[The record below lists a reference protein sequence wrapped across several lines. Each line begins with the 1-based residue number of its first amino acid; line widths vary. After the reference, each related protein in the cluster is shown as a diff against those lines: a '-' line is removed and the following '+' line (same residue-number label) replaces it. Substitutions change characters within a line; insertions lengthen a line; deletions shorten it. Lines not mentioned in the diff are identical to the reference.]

1 MISSFSSE
9 EETQIRCRRQRINA
23 ALSRWQRD
31 ESGSLVILGMFIFL
45 SMLTVSGIAV
55 DLMNYERLRSKVQI
69 LADQANFAAA
79 SQALPNST
87 MTTDAVISDQFD
99 KAGLANYLT
108 SNGQTGNS
116 FTLTAAPS
124 VRPIFTKL
132 LNINGWTGSSQSQIT
147 AKPTDIEVSLALDIS
162 GNMAGSIDGTAKFDL
177 AKNAANTFAAT
188 LLADD
193 TAGRTSVSLI
203 PFGAQ
208 ISLGPQIAG
217 LLSLTPGDLNMTC
230 VDFTTEQMAAPYTP
244 LADPDTTLTRSAF
257 FDPTSDGN
265 QAKAPYCP
273 PSLGQI
279 ISPIQ
284 ADADALQSSIGGLE
298 QTGAGASLDSAIK
311 WAYALLRPESNP
323 IVAALADQGTVPSAF
338 GVRPMVFN
346 GPTQKVVVL
355 VAGGGNGTGY
365 ALKDNFKS
373 GLSPVFERA
382 STGALFMD
390 RSLRGTAI
398 SSAFKPYYR
407 LTAVNIAST
416 ATSTNKV
423 GTEVNTL
430 PSGTTQLSYD
440 ALFAQYPV
448 EWIARHI
455 FADGL
460 FPDKDRTAAYNEAL
474 DAMLHLEDASTKDFH
489 FSLQCN
495 YLRGDQVRV
504 FTVAFG
510 ASDFDQKLLA
520 NCASVPGD
528 FFAVTTEAELIIA
541 MRQINRQIR
550 NMRLVP

>member
-1 MISSFSSE
+1 MSSSFSSE
-9 EETQIRCRRQRINA
+9 EEPQTRCRWQRVNA
-23 ALSRWQRD
+23 ALRQWQRD
-31 ESGSLVILGMFIFL
+31 ESGSLVVLGLFIFL

-69 LADQANFAAA
+69 FADQANFAAA
-79 SQALPNST
+79 SQALPNSP
-87 MTTDAVISDQFD
+87 MTTDDIISDQFD
-99 KAGLANYLT
+99 KAGLADYLT
-108 SNGQTGNS
+108 TNGKTGNQ

-147 AKPTDIEVSLALDIS
+147 EKATDIEVSLALDIS
-162 GNMAGSIDGTAKFDL
+162 NNMAGSIDGSAKFDL
-177 AKNAANTFAAT
+177 AKNAASTFAAT
-188 LLADD
+188 MIADD
-193 TAGRTSVSLI
+193 TAGRTSVSLV

-208 ISLGPQIAG
+208 VSLGPQIAE
-217 LLSLTPGDLNMTC
+217 LLSLAPGDVNMTC
-230 VDFTTEQMAAPYTP
+230 VDFTAEQMIAPYTP
-244 LADPDTTLTRSAF
+244 LADPDTTLARAAF

-265 QAKAPYCP
+265 AANAPYCP
-273 PSLGQI
+273 PALGQI
-279 ISPIQ
+279 VRPLQ
-284 ADADALQSSIGGLE
+284 ADADALQSSIAGLE
-298 QTGAGASLDSAIK
+298 QAAAGASLDRAIK

-338 GVRPMVFN
+338 GARPSVLN

-355 VAGGGNGTGY
+355 LAGGGNGTGY
-365 ALKDNFKS
+365 ALKDSFKS
-373 GLSPVFERA
+373 GLSPVFKST

-398 SSAFKPYYR
+398 SSTYKPYYR
-407 LTAVNIAST
+407 LTAANIAST
-416 ATSTNKV
+416 ATSTSKV
-423 GTEVNTL
+423 GANVNTL

-460 FPDKDRTAAYNEAL
+460 FPDLSRAVAYNAAL
-474 DAMLHLEDASTKDFH
+474 DAMLDVEDASTKDFH
-489 FSLQCN
+489 FSLQCD
-495 YLRGDQVRV
+495 YLRADQVRV

-510 ASDFDQKLLA
+510 ASGLDQTLLA

-528 FFAVTTEAELIIA
+528 FFAVTTEAELNIA